1 VPHAGMDQPWQD
13 QLLVDAQARFP
24 VRACAA
30 ARRVKCG
37 TAEARWL

>member
-24 VRACAA
+24 VRTATPPAA
-30 ARRVKCG
+30 
-37 TAEARWL
+37 